1 MIKTVVAAL
10 FKYLYESDGMS
21 ETVEISRDGR
31 ARAEFFG
38 KIFSAEFYLPYERF
52 ARRQIAIGLQIPTAR
67 NLPFAF
73 FNEFSYFFEQFG
85 NVFLDILVQKRFV
98 MAKYIIVLVG

>member
-1 MIKTVVAAL
+1 
-10 FKYLYESDGMS
+10 MS

-73 FNEFSYFFEQFG
+73 LTSSLIFSNSSGTYSSIYSYKSASLWQ
-85 NVFLDILVQKRFV
+85 NI
-98 MAKYIIVLVG
+98 

>member
-1 MIKTVVAAL
+1 M
-10 FKYLYESDGMS
+10 Y

-52 ARRQIAIGLQIPTAR
+52 ARRQIAIGLQIPI
-67 NLPFAF
+67 AF